1 MHKKQTNLCP
11 EGPTEELQV
20 PASPDQ
26 VGEALYLFNPR
37 GITSPP
43 LNAWNSNMRAW
54 ATAVRRVIK
63 GILQCKSSTPRPL
76 VQDEFFLC
84 GQYRDKW
91 TLKGG
96 TCVSA
101 PGRATVG
108 LQLLQAMQTLT
119 TLNPSYLLN
128 VPTPNGAGPF
138 MPATWGWFG
147 RPA

>member
-37 GITSPP
+37 GTTSPP

-63 GILQCKSSTPRPL
+63 GILQCKSSEAPRPL
-76 VQDEFFLC
+76 VQDKLFLC
-84 GQYRDKW
+84 GLYRGKW
-91 TLKGG
+91 RLKGG
-96 TCVSA
+96 TCVPA
-101 PGRATVG
+101 RGKATVG
-108 LQLLQAMQTLT
+108 LQLLQAMQTFT
-119 TLNPSYLLN
+119 TLNPSCFFARAN
-128 VPTPNGAGPF
+128 P
-138 MPATWGWFG
+138 
-147 RPA
+147 